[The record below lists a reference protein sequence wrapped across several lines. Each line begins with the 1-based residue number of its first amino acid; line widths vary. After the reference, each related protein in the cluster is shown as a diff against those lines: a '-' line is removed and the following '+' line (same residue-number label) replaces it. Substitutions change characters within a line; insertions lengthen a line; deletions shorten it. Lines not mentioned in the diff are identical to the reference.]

1 MEAPPRVTFL
11 DAPLPF
17 RWPALFWI
25 ALAGVFAY
33 ALMPGGDGIESVT
46 DKAQHFIAFAT
57 LAGLAE
63 ATRALWKG
71 RTTIVFWMLL
81 AVGIEI
87 AQGLTPTGRD
97 MSILDAGASFAGA
110 LAGRALVGRE
120 VTTWRRAFIAG
131 ALALVATVV
140 VDVGYRALRGPVTRA
155 LLSAALERD
164 NPTPWPGAPAKA
176 YAALSL
182 EGAAPIIAVDS
193 IKPRALALAP
203 GLWPDRKP
211 GAAGVTIFV
220 GHRNAAFR
228 ALGDLAAGDKVRVTT
243 RDGATFDYTV
253 TRREVVRF
261 DQSRLYPDAPGEQLA
276 LVTCWPVDA
285 TEKSPWRLVIYADR
299 SSIGS

>member
-1 MEAPPRVTFL
+1 MTFL
-11 DAPLPF
+11 DTPLPF

-25 ALAGVFAY
+25 ALVAVFAF
-33 ALMPGGDGIESVT
+33 ALLPGGDGIDSIT
-46 DKAQHFIAFAT
+46 DKGKHFIAFAT

-71 RTTIVFWMLL
+71 RTTLVFWMVL
-81 AVGIEI
+81 AIGIEI

-97 MSILDAGASFAGA
+97 MSITDACASFAGA
-110 LAGRALVGRE
+110 LTGRALVGAE

-131 ALALVATVV
+131 SLALAATAAF
-140 VDVGYRALRGPVTRA
+140 DMGWRALRGPVARA
-155 LLSAALERD
+155 LLAEAFERGGD
-164 NPTPWPGAPAKA
+164 RPWPGAPAKA

-182 EGAAPIIAVDS
+182 AGAAPVILVDS
-193 IKPRALALAP
+193 VEPRALALAP
-203 GLWPDRKP
+203 GLWPDREP
-211 GAAGVTIFV
+211 GDAGVTIFM

-228 ALGDLAAGDKVRVTT
+228 ALGDLDIGEDVRVTT

-261 DQSRLYPDAPGEQLA
+261 NDSRLYPDAPGEQLA

-285 TEKSPWRLVIYADR
+285 TEKSPWRLVVYADR
-299 SSIGS
+299 SSFGS